1 MCCNV
6 RLSLHNLGTVSHVYT
21 DLGHRFDNDTPI
33 EETVCILT

>member
-1 MCCNV
+1 MYGIAFMILV
-6 RLSLHNLGTVSHVYT
+6 FSHVYT